1 MGKLAERLAE
11 RFDEAAKYPNSIP
24 KIDTASAL
32 LLGCGVVCFLIGLGV
47 VFTAN
52 VSPLI
57 LIPSIVAGYTGYRGL
72 LTFVVPPLQD
82 QED

>member
-1 MGKLAERLAE
+1 MDKLAERLAE
-11 RFDEAAKYPNSIP
+11 RSDGAAKYPNSIP

-32 LLGCGVVCFLIGLGV
+32 LLGCGVVCFFICLGV

-52 VSPLI
+52 LTPLI

-72 LTFVVPPLQD
+72 LTFVPPLQD